1 MENLSLDERI
11 ALQEQC
17 NRRPKGFGVNFD
29 HFDNID
35 LNKIDQK
42 LGNTFANQVREKGID
57 PNIVKGFESRIKEG
71 TYLFIYDQPVVVKL
85 PNGRY
90 RLICGEH
97 RYQAHKKLGLDV
109 MFCAV
114 VSFDNTESEI
124 LFQSNENDEENEFI
138 QNSRTEGGVILTLTN
153 LLNNGSI
160 TNIQDDAQINV
171 FLGKL
176 NQKTGDYPKL
186 REEFRK
192 EHGITS
198 AVTTYE
204 SKDRAEWCQDN
215 KPEVDFSTTVN
226 GIAYLNK
233 TFKGGKGKGGLR
245 DLDYDPRCV
254 FDAFKQLQKKEV
266 NKVYVVGSFN
276 KANAKKIKALRNYKE
291 TKWLKNGQTRFLKLL
306 KILRKEILILLIKL
320 NSYGAHKFQKKIT
333 WRIGHNEEE
342 MGIIRRGCL
351 SCYERII
358 ASLDKRFS

>member
-1 MENLSLDERI
+1 MKFPMESLSLEARI
-11 ALQEQC
+11 SLQEQC
-17 NRRPKGFGVNFD
+17 NRQPKGFGVNFD

-42 LGNTFANQVREKGID
+42 LGDTFANQVREEGID
-57 PNIVKGFESRIKEG
+57 PLIVKGFESRIKEG

-114 VSFDNTESEI
+114 VSFKDIESEI
-124 LFQSNENDEENEFI
+124 LFQSNENDEESEFI
-138 QNSRTEGGVILTLTN
+138 QNSRTQGGVILTLTN

-160 TNIQDDAQINV
+160 TDINDDAQINL

-192 EHGITS
+192 KHGITS

-204 SKDRAEWCQDN
+204 STDRTEWCEN
-215 KPEVDFSTTVN
+215 HKPLVNFSTPVN
-226 GIAYLNK
+226 NVSFLNK

-245 DLDYDPRCV
+245 DLDYDPRCF
-254 FDAFKQLQKKEV
+254 FDAVNQLQKDEIE
-266 NKVYVVGSFN
+266 KVVVVGSFN
-276 KANAKKIKALRNYKE
+276 KANAKKITALRKYKE
-291 TKWLKNGQTRFLKLL
+291 TKMIKEWTDKLL
-306 KILRKEILILLIKL
+306 KIAKDIKK
-320 NSYGAHKFQKKIT
+320 GKIDPENQIEFK
-333 WRIGHNEEE
+333 WCPQISDVDNMEDW
-342 MGIIRRGCL
+342 
-351 SCYERII
+351 
-358 ASLDKRFS
+358 A

>member
-1 MENLSLDERI
+1 MKFPMERLSLKERI
-11 ALQEQC
+11 ALQKQC
-17 NRRPKGFGVNFD
+17 NRQPKGFGVTFD
-29 HFDNID
+29 HFDNINLD
-35 LNKIDQK
+35 KIDQK
-42 LGNTFANQVREKGID
+42 LGNTFANQVREEGID

-114 VSFDNTESEI
+114 VSFDDTESEI
-124 LFQSNENDEENEFI
+124 LFQSNENDEESEFI

-160 TNIQDDAQINV
+160 TDINDDSQING

-192 EHGITS
+192 KHGITS

-204 SKDRAEWCQDN
+204 SKDRAEWCQDY
-215 KPEVDFSTTVN
+215 KSEVDFSTPVS
-226 GIAYLNK
+226 GVSYLNK

-245 DLDYDPRCV
+245 DLDYDPRCF
-254 FDAFKQLQKKEV
+254 FDAVKQLQKNEV
-266 NKVYVVGSFN
+266 DKVFVVGSFN
-276 KANAKKIKALRNYKE
+276 KANAKKIKALRKYKE
-291 TKWLKNGQTRFLKLL
+291 TDMIKEWTDKIL
-306 KILRKEILILLIKL
+306 KIAKDIKKG
-320 NSYGAHKFQKKIT
+320 NIDPVNQIKFLWCPQIS
-333 WRIGHNEEE
+333 EVDD
-342 MGIIRRGCL
+342 MGDW
-351 SCYERII
+351 
-358 ASLDKRFS
+358 A

>member
-1 MENLSLDERI
+1 MKFLMESLSLEEKI

-17 NRRPKGFGVNFD
+17 NRRPKGLGVNFRYYGD
-29 HFDNID
+29 ID
-35 LNKIDQK
+35 LKKIVQK
-42 LGNTFANQVREKGID
+42 LGNTIANQVREEGID
-57 PNIVKGFESRIKEG
+57 PKIVKGFESRIKEG
-71 TYLFIYDQPVVVKL
+71 RYQFTYDQPVLVEM
-85 PNGRY
+85 PDGRF

-97 RYQAHKKLGLDV
+97 RYQAHKKLGLKT

-114 VSFDNTESEI
+114 VSFDDIESEI
-124 LFQSNENDEENEFI
+124 LFQSNENDEESEFI
-138 QNSRTEGGVILTLTN
+138 QNSRTEGGVVLTLTN

-160 TNIQDDAQINV
+160 TDIHDDTQINA

-176 NQKTGDYPKL
+176 NQKTGDYPRI

-192 EHGITS
+192 KHGITS

-254 FDAFKQLQKKEV
+254 FDSIKQLQKNEV
-266 NKVYVVGSFN
+266 DKVYVVGSFN
-276 KANAKKIKALRNYKE
+276 KANAKKIKALREYKE
-291 TKWLKNGQTRFLKLL
+291 TKMIKEWTDKIL
-306 KILRKEILILLIKL
+306 KIAKDIKKG
-320 NSYGAHKFQKKIT
+320 NIDPVNQIKFLWCPQISEVDDMED
-333 WRIGHNEEE
+333 W
-342 MGIIRRGCL
+342 
-351 SCYERII
+351 
-358 ASLDKRFS
+358 A